1 MGVGVLVALALAIAS
16 LALIATAESARAD
29 DYDECYWL
37 NMEGI
42 SEETQQATRDGL
54 ESRGWYS
61 EPIDS
66 IDALYSPGC
75 GAVGRWAVRHEAL
88 AKLPPELSRGG
99 G

>member
-1 MGVGVLVALALAIAS
+1 MVRVMSVGVLVTLALVLAALAL
-16 LALIATAESARAD
+16 LVATAQSARAD

-61 EPIDS
+61 DPTDS

-75 GAVGRWAVRHEAL
+75 GAVGEMGGEA
-88 AKLPPELSRGG
+88 
-99 G
+99 